1 MLGGSLNKQQRRE
14 RMKLNDAV
22 FGELEFNTYDWIGYK
37 NMEFFENEVK
47 VTLIVRGESDGEFEE
62 EQYRAYNFLLERWQQ
77 LQQSMLESILDY
89 YKQKRYELGYD
100 VEFNEKYPL
109 IETATQILEKITLAG
124 IFVPD
129 YDLNDFLDIRLT
141 FDCTWDV
148 ENGLGLCLVKGQ
160 VTEIGY
166 QDVVL

>member
-1 MLGGSLNKQQRRE
+1 
-14 RMKLNDAV
+14 
-22 FGELEFNTYDWIGYK
+22 
-37 NMEFFENEVK
+37 MEFFENEVK
-47 VTLIVRGESDGEFEE
+47 VALIVRGESDGEFEE

-109 IETATQILEKITLAG
+109 IETATKILEKITLAG

-129 YDLNDFLDIRLT
+129 HDLNDFLDIGLT

-148 ENGLGLCLVKGQ
+148 ENGLGTLSCERSSNRDRLSRRCTLNWEALFTRPPRHIIIKNNYNAKFCYKKQ
-160 VTEIGY
+160 
-166 QDVVL
+166 